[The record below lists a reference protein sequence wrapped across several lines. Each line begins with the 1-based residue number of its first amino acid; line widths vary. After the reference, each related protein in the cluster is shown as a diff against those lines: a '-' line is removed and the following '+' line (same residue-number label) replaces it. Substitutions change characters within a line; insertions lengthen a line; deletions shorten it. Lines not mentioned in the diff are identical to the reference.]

1 MKKILI
7 KFLLLSRELYPF
19 ILVLI
24 NAELFVDKSIVGVS
38 EDYFSLVLRNAIPLF
53 VVEMSLFYLKD
64 DQKKHKNLIK
74 DTFDLKKL
82 TLSAV
87 GGFITGASQFLLA
100 IIIIYYYFDIDINA
114 PVLIVVPILIILLFA
129 KYFINRLAS

>member
-24 NAELFVDKSIVGVS
+24 NAELFVYKSIVGVS